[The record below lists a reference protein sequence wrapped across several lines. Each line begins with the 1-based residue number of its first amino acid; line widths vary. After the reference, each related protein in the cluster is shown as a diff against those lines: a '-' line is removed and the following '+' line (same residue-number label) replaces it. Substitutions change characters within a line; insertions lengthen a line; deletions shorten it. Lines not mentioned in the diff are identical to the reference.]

1 MSQQKTMAQK
11 SMSGQFHEL
20 MEKPGIINALGR
32 MQIQATAICIM
43 SCVVCTSL
51 KGLGPPVLF

>member
-20 MEKPGIINALGR
+20 MEKPGIINSLGADANTGHGDLHNVMR
-32 MQIQATAICIM
+32 
-43 SCVVCTSL
+43 CVHE
-51 KGLGPPVLF
+51 F